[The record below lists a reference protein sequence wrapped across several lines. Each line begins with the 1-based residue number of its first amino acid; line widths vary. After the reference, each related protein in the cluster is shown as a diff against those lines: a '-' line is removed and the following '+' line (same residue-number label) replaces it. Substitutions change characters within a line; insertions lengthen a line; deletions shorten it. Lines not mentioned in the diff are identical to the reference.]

1 RDLLLPYS
9 CDLLLLDSDLNNPIL
24 AHLKPLWEERVHT
37 INPHR

>member
-1 RDLLLPYS
+1 
-9 CDLLLLDSDLNNPIL
+9 LLDSDLNNPIL